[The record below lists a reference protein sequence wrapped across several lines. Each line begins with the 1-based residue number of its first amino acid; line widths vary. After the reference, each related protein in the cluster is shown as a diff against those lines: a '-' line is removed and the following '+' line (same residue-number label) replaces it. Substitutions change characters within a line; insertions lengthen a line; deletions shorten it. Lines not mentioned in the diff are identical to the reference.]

1 MTEREIR
8 KELLAI
14 AEDIVS
20 YEFSEL
26 DDYDRKLLERG
37 PIQKAFGMVQS
48 VVNADEKGFYQ
59 EEYNERLEKIEKT
72 LKDLWLI
79 A

>member
-37 PIQKAFGMVQS
+37 PIQKAFEMVKC

-59 EEYNERLEKIEKT
+59 EEYNARLQKVEKA